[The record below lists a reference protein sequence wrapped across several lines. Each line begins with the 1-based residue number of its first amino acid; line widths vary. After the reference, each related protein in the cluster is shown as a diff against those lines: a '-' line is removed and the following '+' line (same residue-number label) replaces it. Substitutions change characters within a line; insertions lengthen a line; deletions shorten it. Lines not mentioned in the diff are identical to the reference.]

1 MKKLLS
7 IVLSLCMVLTM
18 MTILSFTANAKE
30 TDLAASAGVSNG
42 FEYEIHFSGLACITG
57 YSGSATDMTI
67 PTSLDGH
74 PVDEIKPHA
83 FENCTSLQSVT
94 FPEDRGYRVGEAAF
108 FGCTSLKT
116 VTIPNSVY
124 NIGEYA
130 FGYYDVNSYKKVS
143 EFTIRGYTNSKSQL
157 YAIQNG
163 FSFVSIGTL
172 PAFNYYEY
180 DGNAEISSYSGCDS
194 SVSIPSQIDGY
205 PVTAIGSDSF
215 YHSLLLESVTIPDSV
230 TEIHGYAFAECPS
243 LKSVTIPDSVT
254 TIDYYAFGGC
264 PSLKTVTIPA
274 SVESIGDYAFGY
286 TYEYDMETDEEN
298 YSKTPGFTIQ
308 GYTGSAAQR
317 YAIENGFSFV
327 SIGTA
332 PVFEY
337 EEYDGMIEILSYNGF
352 DSSLSIPSQIDGYPV
367 TSLGSCSFDESPFLE
382 SVTIP
387 DSVTEIHNYAF
398 DDCPSLKT
406 VTIPDSVTTIG
417 YDAFAG
423 CPSLKTVTIPASVE
437 SIGENAFGYTHD
449 FDEDGYYTY
458 YKIPGF
464 TIQGYN
470 GSAAQEYALYFGFEF
485 VSLGDPPPEVDLG
498 DIDGDGTVSVLDA
511 TRIQKYRAMLCNL
524 DGANYDGAQPT
535 ASQLLAADTDKDG
548 VVSVLDATRIQK
560 YRARIC
566 NLDGSTPYTE

>member
-57 YSGSATDMTI
+57 YSGSATDLTI

-83 FENCTSLQSVT
+83 FEDCTSLKSVT

-116 VTIPNSVY
+116 VTVKGSIY

-143 EFTIRGYTNSKSQL
+143 GFTIRGYTNSNTQL

-163 FSFVSIGTL
+163 FSFVSIGSL

-180 DGNAEISSYSGCDS
+180 DGNIEITSYNGCDS

-205 PVTAIGSDSF
+205 PVTSIGSDSF

-230 TEIHGYAFAECPS
+230 TEIHNYAFAECPS
-243 LKSVTIPDSVT
+243 LKNVTIPDSVT

-286 TYEYDMETDEEN
+286 TYEYDMETDEDN
-298 YSKTPGFTIQ
+298 YYKTPGFTIK
-308 GYTGSAAQR
+308 
-317 YAIENGFSFV
+317 
-327 SIGTA
+327 
-332 PVFEY
+332 
-337 EEYDGMIEILSYNGF
+337 
-352 DSSLSIPSQIDGYPV
+352 GYP
-367 TSLGSCSFDESPFLE
+367 D
-382 SVTIP
+382 
-387 DSVTEIHNYAF
+387 
-398 DDCPSLKT
+398 
-406 VTIPDSVTTIG
+406 
-417 YDAFAG
+417 
-423 CPSLKTVTIPASVE
+423 
-437 SIGENAFGYTHD
+437 
-449 FDEDGYYTY
+449 
-458 YKIPGF
+458 
-464 TIQGYN
+464 
-470 GSAAQEYALYFGFEF
+470 SAAQEYADENGFTF
-485 VSLGDPPPEVDLG
+485 VSPEDTPPEIDLG

-524 DGANYDGAQPT
+524 DGTDYDGAQPT
-535 ASQLLAADTDKDG
+535 ASQLLVADVDEDG

-560 YRARIC
+560 YRARLC
-566 NLDGSTPYTE
+566 NLDGSTPYTG